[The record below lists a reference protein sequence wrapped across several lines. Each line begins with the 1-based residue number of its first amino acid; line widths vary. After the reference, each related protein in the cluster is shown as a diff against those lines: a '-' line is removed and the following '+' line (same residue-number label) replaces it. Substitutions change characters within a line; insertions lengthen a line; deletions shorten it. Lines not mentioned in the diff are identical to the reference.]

1 MTIPPTDQTR
11 INTYISTATA
21 RLITDHAE
29 EWGCTK
35 GEAVDRLIG
44 MALGIESAQRHAAE
58 GLDVME
64 EMVRRVLGDF
74 TLQPIHR
81 RRCRCR
87 RGCIVGVG
95 AGAAGR
101 AGVCACCPNSAR
113 RRASSSAIS
122 CRCFRRRT
130 RRSCHSHPHQNAP
143 IVLPSSTATS
153 GDSER
158 RSPKAP

>member
-74 TLQPIHR
+74 TLQTTNTLRQMLDERFAQPHVEASTARLLLFALISHLKSPEVAIKNEDEALR
-81 RRCRCR
+81 VAR
-87 RGCIVGVG
+87 RGRETGEIPLLM
-95 AGAAGR
+95 R
-101 AGVCACCPNSAR
+101 SKK
-113 RRASSSAIS
+113 AS
-122 CRCFRRRT
+122 
-130 RRSCHSHPHQNAP
+130 
-143 IVLPSSTATS
+143 V
-153 GDSER
+153 
-158 RSPKAP
+158 